1 MPRKQRKPGVW
12 DSLDARL
19 GATDKL
25 ARDFFS
31 DAQAITSIG
40 YTPTSEIELS
50 DEELS
55 EPLVSVRFDVD
66 GIAEQIS
73 DEEAEPAEVLEPMPL
88 PLKIGVTEW
97 GSDFADVHARVQEMA
112 CVSFPRAI
120 RYEARGV
127 GLKVSSL
134 PSAVDFAA
142 DVCIVARR
150 VLTPSLYRVWNEIYY
165 EGFGVEAHRMPE
177 ALQTT
182 IMQLCVHGWKKAGL
196 LPFRHYWKDRVDLE
210 FMRVAIV
217 ENVVDARAARA
228 TRNKRRR
235 ERRAAK
241 RAAQSVAVAVAA

>member
-55 EPLVSVRFDVD
+55 EPLVSVRFDAD

-112 CVSFPRAI
+112 CVSFPKAI

-150 VLTPSLYRVWNEIYY
+150 VLTPALYRVWNEIYY
-165 EGFGVEAHRMPE
+165 EGFGAEAHRVPK
-177 ALQTT
+177 AVQTT
-182 IMQLCVHGWKKAGL
+182 IIQLCGTAWKKERL
-196 LPFRHYWKDRVDLE
+196 WPFKKYWTVRVDAE
-210 FMRVAIV
+210 FICATNIK
-217 ENVVDARAARA
+217 NVVDAREM
-228 TRNKRRR
+228 RNKRRR
-235 ERRAAK
+235 ERRAQR
-241 RAAQSVAVAVAA
+241 RARPVSTLPVAA